1 MIKVIQTYLP
11 MDGVFMMTILT
22 LGSLLPCVGIAIL
35 LKQVVTKAVDFIPF
49 FFGFTLAASMGLNL
63 VSVTVVAAMF
73 AIIYYNIKMVGIR
86 AKEAALASGGSFD
99 DDDEEDI

>member
-1 MIKVIQTYLP
+1 
-11 MDGVFMMTILT
+11 
-22 LGSLLPCVGIAIL
+22 
-35 LKQVVTKAVDFIPF
+35 
-49 FFGFTLAASMGLNL
+49 MGLNL

-73 AIIYYNIKMVGIR
+73 AIIYYNIKKVGIR